1 MKVLLTIIAA
11 YAVGSS
17 FAYAQPDESREFIYL
32 YSDSIIY
39 AKRIDLER
47 NYTGSVYLWADA
59 KRIHPEQVK
68 FFNNNRGFFAN
79 VKDLDVIGR
88 THFSERIRQG
98 KINLFEAETV
108 NWDAYDDRRGYHRPA
123 VVESKNYYNKGYGSL
138 RKANY
143 VNLSIDLADNPRSM
157 AFLKKYRSTQRTQ
170 VAMYVA
176 AGLSFLSGVAMT
188 ISKGGEEPWGPNNH
202 ADFPSGN
209 SSFSRLVP
217 GLALTG
223 VGLGLATGGYFI
235 GPSRTKQLKQAVDA
249 YND

>member
-1 MKVLLTIIAA
+1 MKALLTSIVA
-11 YAVGSS
+11 YAMCSS
-17 FAYAQPDESREFIYL
+17 LAYAQPDESREFIYL

-39 AKRIDLER
+39 AKHIDLER
-47 NYTGSVYLWADA
+47 NFTGSLYLWADS

-79 VKDLDVIGR
+79 VKDFDLVGR

-98 KINLFEAETV
+98 KINLYEAKTID
-108 NWDAYDDRRGYHRPA
+108 WDSYDDLGGYRQPA

-143 VNLSIDLADNPRSM
+143 VNLSIDLADNPQSM
-157 AFLKKYRSTQRTQ
+157 AFLAKYRSTKRTQ

-176 AGLSFLSGVAMT
+176 AGLSFISGFALMLSEG
-188 ISKGGEEPWGPNNH
+188 KEESWGPNNRQ
-202 ADFPSGN
+202 DFSSKN

-217 GLALTG
+217 GLVLSG
-223 VGLGLATGGYFI
+223 VGMGLAGGGYLM
-235 GPSRTKQLKQAVDA
+235 GPSRTRHLKQAVDA